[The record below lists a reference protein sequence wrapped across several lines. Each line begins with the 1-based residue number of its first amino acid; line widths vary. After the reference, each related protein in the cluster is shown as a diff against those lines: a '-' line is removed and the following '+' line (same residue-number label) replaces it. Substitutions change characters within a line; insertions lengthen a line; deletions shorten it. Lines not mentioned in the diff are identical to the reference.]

1 MYKKNPNSI
10 LLEGGNWAEYKNP
23 AYNKDKSDFI
33 FSIMQRLKYDAACL
47 GHRELAFG
55 ARHYEQLSNGSPVI
69 LVSNVE
75 ALVGGKKT
83 GVGQPYLIREI
94 GGVKVGVFGLVGE
107 EQGTKR
113 RSRRHKKEVK
123 TDSNRDYIIL
133 DSVQT
138 GRRMVTKMREAG
150 CEVVVLLTQLAPSDV
165 NKVIRTVD
173 GIDVA
178 ILGYKSDLRKTPR
191 KTGETIVVRTGFRG
205 QFLGFLELEVDPAGK
220 IVNFSGLSMPVHDKL
235 VKDSSIRKL
244 VIDYKKT
251 ISHLQK
257 EEEGT
262 GRVRS
267 KMH

>member
-1 MYKKNPNSI
+1 MYKKNPNTI

-23 AYNKDKSDFI
+23 AYNKDKSDFF

-47 GHRELAFG
+47 GLQELAFG
-55 ARHYEQLSNGSPVI
+55 ARHYEELSNGSPAI

-75 ALVGGKKT
+75 ALVDGEKT
-83 GVGQPYLIREI
+83 GVGQPYFIQEV

-107 EQGTKR
+107 EQGSKR

-123 TDSNRDYIIL
+123 TDFNRDYIIL

-138 GRRMVTKMREAG
+138 ARRMVTEMREKG
-150 CEVVVLLTQLAPSDV
+150 CEVIILLAQLAPSGV
-165 NKVIRTVD
+165 NKVIRTVE

-178 ILGYKSDLRKTPR
+178 ILGYKPDLRKTPR

-205 QFLGFLELEVDPAGK
+205 QFFGLLELEVDPSGK

-235 VKDSSIRKL
+235 VKDPAIRKL
-244 VIDYKKT
+244 IINYKKT
-251 ISHLQK
+251 IADFQK
-257 EEEGT
+257 DEETE